1 MAFTETEDLEEEQEE
16 LAAAGSSNRNFW
28 IIFGVLG
35 SILLL
40 ALICMA
46 VYAVFILPERHDAA
60 RDQNATAI
68 AQNTEIALFDTQT
81 EVASRV
87 TSTSRPTFT
96 PLPSPTNTPLMGGG
110 EAIPTA
116 TRVEEGV
123 METRVAMVTE
133 VAATSEAAAALT
145 QQAAPTSTELPAT
158 GFAEDVGIPGLLAL
172 AAVFI
177 VVIFLV
183 RRLRT
188 AHS

>member
-16 LAAAGSSNRNFW
+16 QAAAGSSNRNFW

-46 VYAVFILPERHDAA
+46 VYAVFILPERHDQA

-68 AQNTEIALFDTQT
+68 AQNTEIALSNTQT
-81 EVASRV
+81 AVASRA
-87 TSTSRPTFT
+87 TPTKWPTNT
-96 PLPSPTNTPLMGGG
+96 PLPSPTHTPLMSGG
-110 EAIPTA
+110 EAEPTA
-116 TRVEEGV
+116 TREDGV
-123 METRVAMVTE
+123 LETRVAMLTE
-133 VAATSEAAAALT
+133 AAATSDAAAALT
-145 QQAAPTSTELPAT
+145 QAAAPTATELPET
-158 GFAEDVGIPGLLAL
+158 GFAEDIGIPGLLAM

-183 RRLRT
+183 RRLR
-188 AHS
+188 AAQS